1 LQKLNTGPVKVI
13 GFADDALL
21 LTTGKY
27 PSDLVRKIQP
37 SVNAMVAWGKDSG
50 LEFNASKTV
59 AVMFT
64 NKKPYDNKKPHDYP
78 VKVVINNKKIDFSAK
93 AKYLGILFDSKLTW
107 ASHITA
113 KIAKSKRLLFAVK
126 NCIAKQVGP
135 KPSLTRQAYKA
146 LVVPSLSYGCHI
158 FAHRL
163 GTDAAQKK
171 LSSINRL
178 ACLSLGSVPTSTP
191 TATME
196 ILFNLRPLD
205 LELERIALKTYVR
218 IKPVQLCT

>member
-1 LQKLNTGPVKVI
+1 
-13 GFADDALL
+13 
-21 LTTGKY
+21 
-27 PSDLVRKIQP
+27 
-37 SVNAMVAWGKDSG
+37 VAWGKDSG

-64 NKKPYDNKKPHDYP
+64 NKKPYNNKKPHDYP
-78 VKVVINNKKIDFSAK
+78 VKVVNNNKKIDFSAE
-93 AKYLGILFDSKLTW
+93 AKYLGILMDSKLTW

-113 KIAKSKRLLFAVK
+113 KRLLFAVK

-163 GTDAAQKK
+163 DTGAAQNK

-178 ACLSLGSVPTSTP
+178 ACLSLGTYQQ
-191 TATME
+191 AR
-196 ILFNLRPLD
+196 LPLPWRFC
-205 LELERIALKTYVR
+205 LI
-218 IKPVQLCT
+218 